1 MPDPGILAFG
11 FFRNAIA
18 AAVLASV
25 ACGIIGSLVVVR
37 RMVTVSGGI
46 SHAAFGGVGLAYL
59 FSLDPL
65 LGAFLFTVAVA
76 LAVGLLSEKA
86 GQDVDTLIGAVWA
99 TGMAVGIVAV
109 SFARGYTPDLFGYL
123 FGNILL
129 VPPSDLWAMAAFCGL
144 IVGVVALLFN
154 PLKAVTFDEE
164 YARVMNLPVT
174 ALTLLL
180 FLLTAA
186 CIVMLIRIVG
196 IILVIALLVLPAASV
211 RGFSTGLLPMMVAAT
226 GLALALS
233 LSGLFLSYLWDLPSG
248 ATIVLLGTAVYAA
261 SLALSRFRRE
271 RPAGGTRTGRWSP
284 RR

>member
-1 MPDPGILAFG
+1 MIPDPGILAFG

-65 LGAFLFTVAVA
+65 VGAFLFTVAVA

-99 TGMAVGIVAV
+99 TGMAVGIVAI
-109 SFARGYTPDLFGYL
+109 SFARGYTPDLFSYL

-129 VPPSDLWAMAAFCGL
+129 VPHSDLWVMAAFCGL

-174 ALTLLL
+174 ALSLLL
-180 FLLTAA
+180 FLLTAI
-186 CIVMLIRIVG
+186 CIVMLIRIIG

-211 RGFSTGLLPMMVAAT
+211 REFSTGLLPMMVAAT

-233 LSGLFLSYLWDLPSG
+233 LSGLFLSSLWDLPSG
-248 ATIVLLGTAVYAA
+248 ATIVLLGAAVYGA

-271 RPAGGTRTGRWSP
+271 RPADGTRTGR
-284 RR
+284 